1 MCRATHTEVVIPN
14 INETDEV
21 VEIKQLYHDTEKQGV
36 LLAVL
41 MRTQP
46 SITFVYVDYKDA

>member
-1 MCRATHTEVVIPN
+1 MVIPN